1 MYEYETMRVVLGHRA
16 APLVIGH
23 GYAVRTREQYQSCVI
38 LLLAGTGALL
48 SETVVEWIY
57 GFFSEVG
64 QRIGGSWLHVCIQA
78 PAAMS
83 NVGLLRGR
91 DEQRLWRTN
100 HCRTRGDR
108 VHTSV
113 CALHGF

>member
-1 MYEYETMRVVLGHRA
+1 MYEYEMMRVVLGHRTV
-16 APLVIGH
+16 PLVIGH

-64 QRIGGSWLHVCIQA
+64 QRIGGPWLHVCIQRGA
-78 PAAMS
+78 
-83 NVGLLRGR
+83 LRGR

-113 CALHGF
+113 CALRGF